1 MFVAHLAGKFYRHI
15 INVQGNFST
24 QMSISGESCS
34 TGKSLMQT
42 VCMLIFEGEV
52 KSATTSMTESD
63 FFETLDGGN
72 NIYGKL
78 NYLGFVLESTFHNV
92 GLSGVHIHAR
102 T

>member
-78 NYLGFVLESTFHNV
+78 NYLRIYIS
-92 GLSGVHIHAR
+92 
-102 T
+102 